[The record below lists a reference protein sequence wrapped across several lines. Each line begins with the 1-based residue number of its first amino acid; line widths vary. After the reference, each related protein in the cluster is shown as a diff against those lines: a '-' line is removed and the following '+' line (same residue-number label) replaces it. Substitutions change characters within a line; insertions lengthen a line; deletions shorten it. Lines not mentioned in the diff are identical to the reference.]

1 MIRVRMRT
9 VAGADLGEKVLD
21 DFPVLV
27 GRDSSCGLVLT
38 EPGISS
44 RHVELDW
51 DGGAL
56 AVRDAGSRNGTY
68 FGKEKISQKRL
79 ELPCELLLGSVV
91 IIELEAVGAANA
103 MAVRATPLPKA
114 FRRPEPPAPVMTT
127 PPELVET
134 VVIEEAVVIEGWE
147 VYWHAA
153 KNLKPR
159 PLLFAMVGLAFLHG
173 LLHHLVF
180 REGFFYSLGVGLGV
194 AAVSAVVALLT
205 AAIMAVPGI
214 VFRGKFDFK
223 PLYVQQC
230 LGIMVLTFHV
240 GILRPAYLMEYF
252 GYLAQALSLP
262 LIAVCSIAGS
272 YMFFFN
278 TFSHKHERKLMI
290 VAMIFAAL
298 AIFSEG
304 SKVFT
309 VDRQELMREALMGK
323 YSTARGLAGSK
334 AEVNAVTDD
343 IRQFGRK
350 FPGK

>member
-1 MIRVRMRT
+1 VIRIRMRT

-21 DFPVLV
+21 DFPVLI

-51 DGGAL
+51 DSGAL

-91 IIELEAVGAANA
+91 IIELEAMESANA
-103 MAVRATPLPKA
+103 MAVRAMPLPKA
-114 FRRPEPPAPVMTT
+114 FRRPEPPATITT
-127 PPELVET
+127 APPEMVET

-147 VYWHAA
+147 IYWHAA

-159 PLLFAMVGLAFLHG
+159 PLLFAMLGLAFLHG

-180 REGFFYSLGVGLGV
+180 REGLLYSFGVGLGV
-194 AAVSAVVALLT
+194 AAVSSLVALIT
-205 AAIMAVPGI
+205 AAMMAVPGI
-214 VFRGKFDFK
+214 IFRGKFDFK

-240 GILRPAYLMEYF
+240 GILRPAFLMEYF
-252 GYLAQALSLP
+252 GYVAQALSLP

-278 TFSHKHERKLMI
+278 TFSHKHERKLMV

-309 VDRQELMREALMGK
+309 VDKQGLMREALMGK
-323 YSTARGLAGSK
+323 YSTARGLAGSSS
-334 AEVNAVTDD
+334 EVKAVTDD

-350 FPGK
+350 FPVK